1 MHENTEAVGERV
13 VESLLSIMLVE
24 KDTDGIYF

>member
-1 MHENTEAVGERV
+1 MQENTEAVGERV